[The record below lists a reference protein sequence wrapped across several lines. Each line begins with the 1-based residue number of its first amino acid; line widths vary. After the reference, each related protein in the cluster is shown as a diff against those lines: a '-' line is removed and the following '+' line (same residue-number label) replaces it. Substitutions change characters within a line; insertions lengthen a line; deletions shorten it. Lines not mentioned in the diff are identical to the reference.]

1 MRRGRQIKNPC
12 SVCGKP
18 TDSQGWCGASD
29 HDDGNPWGG
38 IACLFVLPPKPKKQ
52 DGDSIEEEAQK

>member
-1 MRRGRQIKNPC
+1 MKRGRQVKNPC
-12 SVCGKP
+12 SVCGKA

-38 IACLFVLPPKPKKQ
+38 ISCLFVRHPNPEKDVDKAR
-52 DGDSIEEEAQK
+52 EEEAAK